1 MGNFMDLEKMD
12 KSYGKAKSVTDK
24 TSKLNVTVDK
34 LALNVKQLYRNY
46 EDLKIKLE
54 RSIED
59 GDTTTEKQCKSDIE
73 KVKEDFFEARKSLN
87 KLKEVVAKNQDTINQ
102 HFKEISN
109 NPELKAHLDHVVG
122 TKFSRALVRNQKE
135 KEVKLK
141 ENETL
146 SKITE
151 AAKKDPNVM
160 YMLKDLE
167 KQLNNA
173 KSLNAIIAD
182 PSKNQAEIAQAQAN
196 LASANSSIEQRR
208 GELAKYFKGSIT
220 RDVIDKITSFEDLEK
235 NIKNNNRVIKGINK
249 QNANYETAL
258 YNIGYLSPL
267 DSRLAGQ
274 NLSNKDFPIIDTDFS
289 SVAKPVKRTKTSK
302 VQTAQSVSPVENN
315 LPAEQP
321 KWYQFVKRFK
331 IWSNQRK
338 VNRQAS
344 ENSQTVVTKN
354 VPSVSKV
361 SSNDSSFRDSMKY
374 EIVKDYEKQFE
385 ENLLREAKEQNKAK
399 AQIDESEI
407 DDNERE

>member
-1 MGNFMDLEKMD
+1 MDLEKMD